1 MKKFELKEKLLTST
15 KKALD
20 MLKTHSVSDMKL
32 QTNNKESSNIFFI
45 PYNEVK
51 RINAQLLKMERS
63 KAEAVQ
69 IIRDHNRCL

>member
-1 MKKFELKEKLLTST
+1 MKKFELKEKLLSST

-32 QTNNKESSNIFFI
+32 QTNNKESSNIFI

-51 RINAQLLKMERS
+51 KINAQLLKMERS

>member
-32 QTNNKESSNIFFI
+32 QTNNKESSNIFI

-51 RINAQLLKMERS
+51 RINSQLLKMERS